1 MVCSVG
7 YAWETDPEN
16 VYEKFTEYNDTA
28 QESPLY
34 GFIYDTTNV
43 KNEITA
49 ITNVTDKYKAIIENG
64 DADPSTTLPQFNE
77 ELKSAGID
85 NIIEDMQKQVDEWLA
100 NK

>member
-1 MVCSVG
+1 M
-7 YAWETDPEN
+7 ER
-16 VYEKFTEYNDTA
+16 
-28 QESPLY
+28 
-34 GFIYDTTNV
+34 
-43 KNEITA
+43 
-49 ITNVTDKYKAIIENG
+49 TDKYKAIIENG

>member
-1 MVCSVG
+1 M
-7 YAWETDPEN
+7 
-16 VYEKFTEYNDTA
+16 KL
-28 QESPLY
+28 QQLQ
-34 GFIYDTTNV
+34 
-43 KNEITA
+43 
-49 ITNVTDKYKAIIENG
+49 NVTDKYKAIIENG